1 MLEPEDKIVDS
12 SGDTVASAGTA
23 IAGQQIKSY

>member
-1 MLEPEDKIVDS
+1 MTELDKKLLNS

-23 IAGQQIKSY
+23 IADKQIKS